1 MKNIT
6 SNTIWAAVIGLVV
19 GLILGWL
26 IGHNTFSSN
35 NSKNASVQ
43 SEQTTTSF
51 TETMPLEEGRS
62 SNALVVNSSLSEESN
77 SAVMVRDQAAGASVS
92 VASVE
97 TDASTWVV
105 VREDKNGVLGN
116 ILGAARID
124 AGNSSQVVVSL
135 LRPTIVGQTYQ
146 VVLFKDDGDKKFDHK
161 IDVPLT
167 SDGVLIAQPF
177 KVFAQ

>member
-1 MKNIT
+1 MKNIN

-26 IGHNTFSSN
+26 IGHNMFGSKVVPVKSEDTTK
-35 NSKNASVQ
+35 NSAEV
-43 SEQTTTSF
+43 
-51 TETMPLEEGRS
+51 MPVEEGKPS
-62 SNALVVNSSLSEESN
+62 TNALVINSSLSEESN
-77 SAVMVRDQAAGASVS
+77 SAVMVKDQVAGASVS

-116 ILGAARID
+116 ILGATRID
-124 AGNSSQVVVSL
+124 AGNSAHVVVSL
-135 LRPTIVGQTYQ
+135 LRSTVVGQTYQ

-167 SDGVLIAQPF
+167 SDGVLIAQSF
-177 KVFAQ
+177 KALAQ

>member
-1 MKNIT
+1 MKNIN

-35 NSKNASVQ
+35 GSKAVSVKG
-43 SEQTTTSF
+43 EETTTGF
-51 TETMPLEEGRS
+51 TETMPVAEERS

-77 SAVMVRDQAAGASVS
+77 SAVMVKDQAAGASVS
-92 VASVE
+92 VGSVE
-97 TDASTWVV
+97 ADASTWVV

-116 ILGAARID
+116 ILGATRID
-124 AGNSSQVVVSL
+124 AGNSSNVAVSL
-135 LRPTIVGQTYQ
+135 LRSTVAGQTYQ
-146 VVLFKDDGDKKFDHK
+146 VVLFKDDGDRKFDHK

-167 SDGVLIAQPF
+167 SGGILIAQSF
-177 KVFAQ
+177 KALAQ